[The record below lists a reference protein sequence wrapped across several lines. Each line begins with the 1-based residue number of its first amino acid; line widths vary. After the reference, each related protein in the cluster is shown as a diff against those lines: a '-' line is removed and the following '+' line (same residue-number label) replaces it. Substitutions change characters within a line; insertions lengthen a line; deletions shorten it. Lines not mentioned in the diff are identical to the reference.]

1 MANVVVEYFNNRSN
15 NVTSAFPTTLTAAL
29 EAAYPGRVLRNAA
42 GTITQIDRRA
52 ITLAEQREERIRWG
66 SISGQSGQAGDHA
79 GPLSVWRRWAARRR
93 VVAWWS
99 ASGWRRAR
107 RSSGGPPGGPRYEG
121 RWNLSLYHTVQ
132 FVDRVL
138 VAQGGPVLNCWA
150 AIADHRRRGAP
161 CAGTGS
167 GAFIKGIGLR
177 FNGSW
182 SAPTHVATPT
192 TDLRFGAAAAIRACS
207 WISTSVPR

>member
-66 SISGQSGQAGDHA
+66 LNFTGNLGKPVKTQGRFPFGGGGRPAAG
-79 GPLSVWRRWAARRR
+79 
-93 VVAWWS
+93 WWP

-138 VAQGGPVLNCWA
+138 VAQGGPVLNLLGGDC
-150 AIADHRRRGAP
+150 
-161 CAGTGS
+161 
-167 GAFIKGIGLR
+167 
-177 FNGSW
+177 
-182 SAPTHVATPT
+182 
-192 TDLRFGAAAAIRACS
+192 
-207 WISTSVPR
+207 